1 MIKFFGV
8 DRLFDNYS
16 WRLTRRAKKVWR
28 TGQVLQGPQ
37 LENLEEQFR
46 KKYKR
51 KYAVAVGSATDGLYF
66 AMKALNLNKGSTI
79 TCPVM
84 SFVATSNA
92 VKRLGAKLNFV
103 DVDDNGNIGDL
114 KFQQKPH
121 AVVYVNLYG
130 NCADYDRLRKYCDE
144 NRAYLIEDAAQSQ
157 GASYRK
163 TPSGRLGDVSV
174 FSFDPTKNLPC
185 FGSGGMILTDTEFV
199 YEKLTALRRH
209 GFQGSNVEYG
219 YNSLISEDHCAQ
231 LSFLLDK
238 FKSLQKDRKKIAEW
252 YYKYLPYGDFIKPQK
267 DTESSYHKM
276 VITHPKRDQLKD
288 FLNSAGIET
297 RIHYNK
303 ILDHHNLDRYPN
315 AVKLSNTVLSLPI
328 YPFLKESEV
337 KFICERIKQFD
348 GI

>member
-16 WRLTRRAKKVWR
+16 WRLTRRAKQVWR
-28 TGQVLQGPQ
+28 TGQMLQGPQ

-92 VKRLGAKLNFV
+92 VKRLGAKLNFA

-114 KFQQKPH
+114 KFQPKPH

-157 GASYRK
+157 GATYRK
-163 TPSGRLGDVSV
+163 IPSGRLGDVSV

-185 FGSGGMILTDTEFV
+185 FGNGGMILTDTEFV
-199 YEKLTALRRH
+199 YEKLIALRRH
-209 GFQGSNVEYG
+209 GFQGSNIEYG
-219 YNSLISEDHCAQ
+219 YNSLIPEDHCAQ

-238 FKSLQKDRKKIAEW
+238 FKSLQKDRKRIAEW
-252 YYKYLPYGDFIKPQK
+252 YYKYLPYSDFVKSQK

-276 VITHPKRDQLKD
+276 VIRHPKRDQLKD
-288 FLNSAGIET
+288 FLDSVGIET

-303 ILDHHNLDRYPN
+303 ILDHYNLDRYPN
-315 AVKLSNTVLSLPI
+315 AIKLSNTALSLPI

-348 GI
+348 GF

>member
-28 TGQVLQGPQ
+28 TGQVLQGPE
-37 LENLEEQFR
+37 LENLEKQFS

-66 AMKALNLNKGSTI
+66 AMKALNLNKGSTVI
-79 TCPVM
+79 CPVM
-84 SFVATSNA
+84 SFIATSNA
-92 VKRLGAKLNFV
+92 VKRLGAKLNFN
-103 DVDDNGNIGDL
+103 DVDENGNLGDI
-114 KFQQKPH
+114 KFQQKPQ
-121 AVVYVNLYG
+121 AVIYVNLYG
-130 NCADYDRLRKYCDE
+130 NCADYGRLRKYCDE
-144 NRAYLIEDAAQSQ
+144 NKAYLIEDAAQSQ
-157 GASYRK
+157 GAIYRK
-163 TPSGRLGDVSV
+163 IPSGKLGDVSV

-185 FGSGGMILTDTEFV
+185 FGSGGMILTDSQTV
-199 YEKLTALRRH
+199 YEKLISLRRH
-209 GFQGSNVEYG
+209 GIHGANVEYG

-238 FKSLQKDRKKIAEW
+238 FKSLQKDRKRIVKW
-252 YYKYLPYGDFIKPQK
+252 YHKYLPYGDFIKPQT

-276 VITHPKRDQLKD
+276 VIKHPKRDQLKN
-288 FLNSAGIET
+288 FLDGVGVET
-297 RIHYNK
+297 RIHYDK
-303 ILDHHNLDRYPN
+303 ILDVNNLDRYPN
-315 AVKLSNTVLSLPI
+315 AMKLSNTVLSLPI

-348 GI
+348 GF

>member
-37 LENLEEQFR
+37 LKNLEEQFC

-51 KYAVAVGSATDGLYF
+51 KYAVAVNSATDGLYF

-79 TCPVM
+79 ICPVM
-84 SFVATSNA
+84 SFVATANA
-92 VKRLGAKLNFV
+92 IKRLGAKLNFA

-130 NCADYDRLRKYCDE
+130 NCADYNRIRKYCDE

-163 TPSGRLGDVSV
+163 IPSGRLGDISV
-174 FSFDPTKNLPC
+174 FSFDPTKNLPS

-199 YEKLTALRRH
+199 YEKLIALRRH
-209 GFQGSNVEYG
+209 GVKGASVEYG
-219 YNSLISEDHCAQ
+219 YNSLIPEDHCAQ

-238 FKSLQKDRKKIAEW
+238 FNSLQKDRKRVAEW
-252 YYKYLPYGDFIKPQK
+252 YHKYLPYGDFIKPQK

-288 FLNSAGIET
+288 FLDSVGVET
-297 RIHYNK
+297 KIHYNK
-303 ILDHHNLDRYPN
+303 ILDSNNLDRYPN
-315 AVKLSNTVLSLPI
+315 AIKLSNTVLSLPI

-348 GI
+348 GF